1 MGSLPKNFRMVF
13 FNCCTNFVEM
23 GEVEET
29 RRRRERDG
37 KKTGKRR
44 DGGGGNGKETGRK
57 SSVRKEVSNFLKV
70 NVRRVDPDRYI
81 EPLKSQATGQCR
93 VIAVPLPCRSH
104 LLLDVVVDEGIV
116 RGDTYLTVI
125 HELSIH
131 NTPSRHLQVGRLGEK
146 ERRRRRGRGNWD
158 KEIG

>member
-57 SSVRKEVSNFLKV
+57 SSVRKEFFNFLTV

-81 EPLKSQATGQCR
+81 ECEPLKSQATGQCR
-93 VIAVPLPCRSH
+93 VIAVPLPRRSH

-131 NTPSRHLQVGRLGEK
+131 NTSSRHLQVGRLGEK
-146 ERRRRRGRGNWD
+146 ERRRKWG
-158 KEIG
+158 